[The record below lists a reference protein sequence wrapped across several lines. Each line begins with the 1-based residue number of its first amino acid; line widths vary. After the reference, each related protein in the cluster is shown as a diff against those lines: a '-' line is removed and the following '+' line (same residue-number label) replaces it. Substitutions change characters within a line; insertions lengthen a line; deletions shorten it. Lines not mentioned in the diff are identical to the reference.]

1 MGVVWHCVSAAN
13 HWKLAAVT
21 CGTPARG
28 DGRRGIHS
36 GRVNVSIRSW
46 VLPWPKLPTIR
57 VQSHLLQ
64 QPQQCTANETRTHE
78 IPPSCGLVLG
88 NGGGGGVGVAVLS
101 LAERIAMGERGNDIN
116 SLAVAV
122 VVVASAPAG
131 TIAWHRPFVVDG
143 GYGQLAK

>member
-36 GRVNVSIRSW
+36 GRVKVSIRSW

-88 NGGGGGVGVAVLS
+88 NGGGGGVAVLS
-101 LAERIAMGERGNDIN
+101 LAERTVWVEE
-116 SLAVAV
+116 
-122 VVVASAPAG
+122 G
-131 TIAWHRPFVVDG
+131 TILIPWQWRWWWWRVHLQVPSRGIVLSWLMADMDS
-143 GYGQLAK
+143 